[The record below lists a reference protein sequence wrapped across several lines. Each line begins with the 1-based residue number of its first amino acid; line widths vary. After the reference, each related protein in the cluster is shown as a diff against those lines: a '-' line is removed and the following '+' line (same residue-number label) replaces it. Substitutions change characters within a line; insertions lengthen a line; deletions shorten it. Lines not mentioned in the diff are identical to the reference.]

1 MNTQN
6 ILLKKAHWGGTIE
19 SLAERSKRPHHHP
32 NEHIPDELKLIR
44 DVRRRSPQFGK
55 TELWHRLFK
64 RGYTRRR
71 LPRKA
76 LLTRLCA
83 YARVVGRCPTPRFLL
98 EAKRKRKTVAL
109 RAELQTETRST
120 NPNLPHKY
128 QKVSIKQKTAVP
140 KLCRFFCFR

>member
-6 ILLKKAHWGGTIE
+6 ILLKKAHWDGTIE

-32 NEHIPDELKLIR
+32 NEHTPDELKLIR
-44 DVRRRSPQFGK
+44 DMRRRSPQFGK

-83 YARVVGRCPTPRFLL
+83 YARVVGRCPTPPFLL
-98 EAKRKRKTVAL
+98 EAKRKRKSL
-109 RAELQTETRST
+109 RFARSCKRK
-120 NPNLPHKY
+120 PARQIPIYHI
-128 QKVSIKQKTAVP
+128 SIKKS
-140 KLCRFFCFR
+140 L